1 MRIKILTTSLLITLG
16 FIAIGQDNNI
26 SKEEYYAK
34 QKKMMESGNN
44 LLETETS
51 NYQGNTRLVNVA
63 PDIYFLQGTESNM
76 GIYLYEEKF
85 YLIDTQIEE
94 EMDRNLKI
102 ISRLDKKAS
111 IKYVISTSNELK
123 ARKTALGLK
132 KDGTLFVSQKL
143 LKRSNPNKKN
153 NSAGYTGTFKPDL
166 AFVGEIDLNIGDKK
180 IEIISINNDGNSMV
194 FLPKNNVLFTGPIYT
209 NKKYPRLDFE
219 NGYSF
224 SLILSSLSNIITKA
238 NDNTIIVPRTN
249 KCVKF
254 I

>member
-143 LKRSNPNKKN
+143 LKRSNPNKK
-153 NSAGYTGTFKPDL
+153 
-166 AFVGEIDLNIGDKK
+166 
-180 IEIISINNDGNSMV
+180 
-194 FLPKNNVLFTGPIYT
+194 
-209 NKKYPRLDFE
+209 
-219 NGYSF
+219 
-224 SLILSSLSNIITKA
+224 
-238 NDNTIIVPRTN
+238 IIVQDIPELLNLT
-249 KCVKF
+249 
-254 I
+254 

>member
-1 MRIKILTTSLLITLG
+1 MRIKILTTSLLITIG

-76 GIYLYEEKF
+76 VIYLYEEKF

-111 IKYVISTSNELK
+111 IKYL
-123 ARKTALGLK
+123 
-132 KDGTLFVSQKL
+132 
-143 LKRSNPNKKN
+143 
-153 NSAGYTGTFKPDL
+153 
-166 AFVGEIDLNIGDKK
+166 
-180 IEIISINNDGNSMV
+180 
-194 FLPKNNVLFTGPIYT
+194 
-209 NKKYPRLDFE
+209 
-219 NGYSF
+219 
-224 SLILSSLSNIITKA
+224 SLIHI
-238 NDNTIIVPRTN
+238 
-249 KCVKF
+249 
-254 I
+254 